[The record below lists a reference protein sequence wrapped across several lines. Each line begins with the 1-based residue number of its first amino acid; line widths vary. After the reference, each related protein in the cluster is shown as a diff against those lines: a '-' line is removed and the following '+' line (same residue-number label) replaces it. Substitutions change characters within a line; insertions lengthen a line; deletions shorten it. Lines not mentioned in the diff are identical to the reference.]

1 MKSSGHDACNHA
13 SKKPLMKSLTGLVFT
28 FVAALCAAQDTGYRV
43 EVVADSLRWPW
54 SVAGLPDGGFLV
66 TERGGQLLHLH
77 VDGSRTVIK
86 GTPDTF
92 FAGQGGYFDVVLHP
106 RFRKTRLVYLSYAK
120 GTPEANTTAI
130 FRAELSDGELSEG
143 RDIMRAKPDRGTP
156 QHYGGR
162 MLFLPDETLLLTNG
176 EGFEYREQAQS
187 LESELGKVLRVDD
200 RGRPVGTDRETP
212 PSQERIFTYGHRN
225 PQGLVL
231 DPDSGAIYLHEHGP
245 RGGDEL
251 NVLQPGLNYGWPAVT
266 HGVDYSGA
274 YVSPFSSAPDME
286 SPIWVWVPSIAPSG
300 MALYRGN
307 RFPRWKNS
315 LFIGALVNRELRR
328 LSMSAGQVV
337 EETSLLG
344 ELGER
349 IRDVRVIKGDIYV
362 LTDSE
367 TGRLLRLMPE
377 DN

>member
-1 MKSSGHDACNHA
+1 MKSNCHDARKRARN
-13 SKKPLMKSLTGLVFT
+13 KPLMKSLTGLILALA
-28 FVAALCAAQDTGYRV
+28 AALCSAQDTGYRV
-43 EVVADSLRWPW
+43 EVVADNLRWPW
-54 SVAGLPDGGFLV
+54 SVAGLPEGGFLV
-66 TERGGQLLHLH
+66 TERGGQLLHLRA
-77 VDGSRTVIK
+77 DGSRTVIK
-86 GTPDTF
+86 GSPDTL

-106 RFRKTRLVYLSYAK
+106 RFRKNHLVYLSYAK

-130 FRAELSDGELSEG
+130 FRAVLSGGELSEG
-143 RDIMRAKPDRGTP
+143 RDIVRAKPDRGTP

-162 MLFLPDETLLLTNG
+162 MLFLPDETLLLTTG
-176 EGFEYREQAQS
+176 EGFEYREQAQD

-200 RGRPVGTDRETP
+200 RGRPVGADRETP
-212 PSQERIFTYGHRN
+212 PGQERIFTYGHRN

-307 RFPRWKNS
+307 RFPLWKNS
-315 LFIGALVNRELRR
+315 LFVGALVNRELRR

-349 IRDVRVIKGDIYV
+349 IRDVRVINGDIYV

-367 TGRLLRLMPE
+367 SGRLLRLMPD